1 MKTATAARG
10 YPAYDPVH
18 LLGRVVARED
28 DGSYRVECDGQPW
41 RARRAASCLLAPAEG
56 DEVLI
61 SGPDAGRV
69 YLIAV
74 TEQADPA
81 HARLELSGDVV
92 LGCADGGVALESR
105 GEISLRGKAA
115 VRIETDEFL
124 MRARDARWVADRIR
138 YVATE
143 LQATVGTTRLVGK
156 AYEAVLDR
164 LTLMSRLS
172 FRTTE
177 EVEQVRAGTL
187 DYQAEQAARLHAN
200 YTMVTGAEL
209 VKVDAKQIHM
219 G

>member
-1 MKTATAARG
+1 MKTAIAARS

-28 DGSYRVECDGQPW
+28 DGSYRVECDGRPW
-41 RARRAASCLLAPAEG
+41 RARRAASCLLAPDIG

-74 TEQADPA
+74 IEQADPSR
-81 HARLELSGDVV
+81 ARLELGGD
-92 LGCADGGVALESR
+92 VALESAGGNLALESPR
-105 GEISLRGKAA
+105 DISLRGGAA
-115 VRIETDEFL
+115 VRIETGELDL
-124 MRARDARWVADRIR
+124 RAREARCTADRIR
-138 YVATE
+138 YVAAE
-143 LQATVGTTRLVGK
+143 LLATVGTTRLVGK

-164 LTLMSRLS
+164 MTLMSRLS
-172 FRTTE
+172 FRTTD

-187 DYQAEQAARLHAN
+187 DYQAEQAARIHAN
-200 YTMVTGAEL
+200 YTMVTGSEL

>member
-1 MKTATAARG
+1 MKTATAARR
-10 YPAYDPVH
+10 YPVYDPIH

-28 DGSYRVECDGQPW
+28 DGSYRVECDGHPW
-41 RARRAASCLLAPAEG
+41 RARRAASCLLAPRAG

-61 SGPDAGRV
+61 SGPDASRV

-74 TEQADPA
+74 IEQADPA
-81 HARLELSGDVV
+81 HARLELAGDVV
-92 LGCADGGVALESR
+92 LGSTHGSVALESPK
-105 GEISLRGKAA
+105 EVTLRGQAA
-115 VRIETDEFL
+115 VRVETGKLSLRAKDAHL
-124 MRARDARWVADRIR
+124 MADSIR

-143 LQATVGTTRLVGK
+143 LQATVGTTRLIGK
-156 AYEAVLDR
+156 SYDAMLDR
-164 LTLMSRLS
+164 MTLVSRLS

-187 DYQAEQAARLHAN
+187 DYQAEQAARLHGN
-200 YTMVTGAEL
+200 YTMVTGSEL

>member
-1 MKTATAARG
+1 MTTAAAARR

-28 DGSYRVECDGQPW
+28 DGRYRVDCDGRPW
-41 RARRAASCLLAPAEG
+41 RAQRAASCLLAPGVG
-56 DEVLI
+56 DDVLI
-61 SGPDAGRV
+61 SGPDPTRV

-74 TEQADPA
+74 VAQADA
-81 HARLELSGDVV
+81 GRSRLELPGDVT
-92 LGCADGGVALESR
+92 LESAQ
-105 GEISLRGKAA
+105 GNLSLDSAGTISLRGGAA
-115 VRIETDEFL
+115 VRVETDEL
-124 MRARDARWVADRIR
+124 ALHARDVRCVADRLR

-156 AYEAVLDR
+156 AYEAVMDR
-164 LTLMSRLS
+164 ITLMSRLS

-187 DYQAEQAARLHAN
+187 DYQAEQAARVHAN
-200 YTMVTGAEL
+200 YTMVTGGEL

>member
-1 MKTATAARG
+1 MKTATAARS

-28 DGSYRVECDGQPW
+28 DGSYRVDCDGHPW
-41 RARRAASCLLAPAEG
+41 RARRAASCLLAPAVG
-56 DEVLI
+56 DQVLI

-74 TEQADPA
+74 VEQADPA
-81 HARLELSGDVV
+81 HTRLELPGDVV
-92 LGCADGGVALESR
+92 VGTPEGGLALESG
-105 GEISLRGKAA
+105 GEIALRGRTA
-115 VRIETDEFL
+115 VRVETDQLEL
-124 MRARDARWVADRIR
+124 RARESRCVADRIR
-138 YVATE
+138 YVAAE

-177 EVEQVRAGTL
+177 EIEQVRAGTL
-187 DYQAEQAARLHAN
+187 DYQAEQAARVHAN